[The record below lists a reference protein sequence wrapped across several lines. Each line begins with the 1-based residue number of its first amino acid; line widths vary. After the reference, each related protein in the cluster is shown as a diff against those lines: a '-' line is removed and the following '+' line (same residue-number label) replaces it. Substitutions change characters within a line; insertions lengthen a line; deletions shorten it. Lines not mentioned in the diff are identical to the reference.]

1 MTYLANSLEMI
12 RWSLE
17 MMMRSSPLKKN
28 FTILYL
34 KKKIHDF
41 GRRKKFTILGEEK
54 NSRFWEK
61 KKIHGFEKKYKKQID
76 LITQVI

>member
-1 MTYLANSLEMI
+1 MNKMTYLANSLEMI

-41 GRRKKFTILGEEK
+41 GRRKKFTVLGEEK
-54 NSRFWEK
+54 NSRF
-61 KKIHGFEKKYKKQID
+61 
-76 LITQVI
+76 

>member
-41 GRRKKFTILGEEK
+41 GRRK